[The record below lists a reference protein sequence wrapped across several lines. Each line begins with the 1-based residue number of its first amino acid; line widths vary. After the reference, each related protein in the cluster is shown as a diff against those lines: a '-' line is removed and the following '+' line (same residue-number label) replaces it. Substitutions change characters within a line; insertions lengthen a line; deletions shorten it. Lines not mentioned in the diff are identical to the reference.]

1 METSVL
7 KLKTADHFLET
18 VENFEI
24 SVVLDEILLLLRSQ
38 QKQTDPDL

>member
-1 METSVL
+1 MEASVL
-7 KLKTADHFLET
+7 KLKTADPFLET